1 MLYEVITL
9 VEQNEV
15 KGILTRQSTLQLE
28 NNIFRANGTGLFFM
42 ENDRSSKVEGNNFY
56 ANKFSYNFV

>member
-28 NNIFRANGTGLFFM
+28 NIICRANGTGLACAGQ
-42 ENDRSSKVEGNNFY
+42 ELTKEC
-56 ANKFSYNFV
+56 